1 MAQVANRSIVDAP
14 VLEVFEIGLDGA
26 WSKQVYWE
34 VFLPM
39 GQGVKVGDQIIL
51 WFYDFVG
58 IL

>member
-51 WFYDFVG
+51 
-58 IL
+58 